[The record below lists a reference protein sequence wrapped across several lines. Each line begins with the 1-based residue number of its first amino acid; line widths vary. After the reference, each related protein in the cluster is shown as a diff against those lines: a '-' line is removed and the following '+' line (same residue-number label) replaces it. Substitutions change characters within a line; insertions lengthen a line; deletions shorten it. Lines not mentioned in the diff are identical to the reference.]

1 MKTANVPHPFDSHP
15 PMLDR
20 MRNVGHEVTEL
31 EYGPI
36 VTSVPES
43 GWVTDI
49 STAEAIEAQLWGAY
63 ERQFSEAHETSLAYR
78 YVPSNDA
85 ERAIVLR
92 YFPNVTFD
100 LRKDERVEISYEGL
114 RLPETQE
121 LLSWDDVTNFQYED
135 GMGADVLTITLTE
148 KGLLGAKTKKVKLRG
163 ISKQREAFKET
174 LGRYWHRHK
183 TMRQSI

>member
-1 MKTANVPHPFDSHP
+1 M
-15 PMLDR
+15 
-20 MRNVGHEVTEL
+20 
-31 EYGPI
+31 
-36 VTSVPES
+36 
-43 GWVTDI
+43 
-49 STAEAIEAQLWGAY
+49 
-63 ERQFSEAHETSLAYR
+63 
-78 YVPSNDA
+78 
-85 ERAIVLR
+85 LR
-92 YFPNVTFD
+92 YFPNVTFE

-114 RLPETQE
+114 RLPETLE

-148 KGLLGAKTKKVKLRG
+148 KGMLGAKTKKVKLRG